1 MMVLLVIVIYLI
13 IGSIVSLGEYAF
25 HCWNYKKKYS
35 RNYKDFS
42 YYKEQH
48 SMEGAFLIFAW
59 PVYFILGIPFVIYQ
73 YCKKQI
79 EKRLL

>member
-1 MMVLLVIVIYLI
+1 MGLLVLVIYLI
-13 IGSIVSLGEYAF
+13 IGSIISLGEYAF
-25 HCWNYKKKYS
+25 HCWNYKNKYN

-48 SMEGAFLIFAW
+48 SMEGILLIFAW
-59 PVYFILGIPFVIYQ
+59 PIYLIVGIPFVIYQ